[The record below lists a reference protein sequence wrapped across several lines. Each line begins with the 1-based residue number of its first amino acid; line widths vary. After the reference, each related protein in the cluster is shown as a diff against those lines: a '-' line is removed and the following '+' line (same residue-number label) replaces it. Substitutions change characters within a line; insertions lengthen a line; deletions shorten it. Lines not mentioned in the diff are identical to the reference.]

1 MHKRRI
7 GNAMVSAIGL
17 GGMPLSIEGRPDEER
32 AVATIHAALDA
43 GISFIDTAMSY
54 CLNASETGHNESLIA
69 RALAAYGGDTSAV
82 LVGTKGGAAREA
94 DGAWSFKGDPA
105 TLREACEGSLRRLGV
120 DAIGL
125 YQLHVPDPNVPYADS
140 VGALRDL
147 YDAGKIRAVG
157 ISNVN
162 SDQLREAHGIL
173 GERLVSVQNNFSCG
187 HPRQRAAAAAVRR
200 AGDRLPA
207 VQPTGRHLPGGRP
220 GFIARCVCPDCRGT
234 RRESAASLSGLGVG
248 QVPRRHPDPGIDPA
262 DHRSRLGGSG
272 RPEAH
277 RSGVRRT
284 RRGLANA
291 GWRSRRSSTPR
302 VIGE

>member
-1 MHKRRI
+1 MHNRRI

-69 RALAAYGGDTSAV
+69 RALAAYGADTSAV

-147 YDAGKIRAVG
+147 HDAGKIRAVG

-173 GERLVSVQNNFSCG
+173 GERLVSVQNNFSPATRDSEPQLRLCAELG
-187 HPRQRAAAAAVRR
+187 IAFLPYSPLGGISR
-200 AGDRLPA
+200 AG
-207 VQPTGRHLPGGRP
+207 
-220 GFIARCVCPDCRGT
+220 
-234 RRESAASLSGLGVG
+234 GLGSSHVAFARIAG
-248 QVPRRHPDPGIDPA
+248 ERGVSPQQVCLAWELAKSPVVIPIPGSTRPTTVRDSAEAA
-262 DHRSRLGGSG
+262 DLKLT
-272 RPEAH
+272 EAEFAE
-277 RSGVRRT
+277 
-284 RRGLANA
+284 LDAA
-291 GWRSRRSSTPR
+291 
-302 VIGE
+302 